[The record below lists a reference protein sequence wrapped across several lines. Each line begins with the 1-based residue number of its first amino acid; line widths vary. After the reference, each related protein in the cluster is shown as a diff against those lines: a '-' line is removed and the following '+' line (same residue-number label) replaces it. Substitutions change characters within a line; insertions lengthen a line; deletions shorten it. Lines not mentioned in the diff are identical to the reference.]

1 MYPRMFT
8 GKFTTLKIHVTN
20 ALLYL
25 KVPAVP
31 LVCTYHLLI
40 YVCTFVCLF
49 TLQLPVYRISISIIT
64 ESSNLIS
71 FKRFPR
77 SFKCASTLVQF
88 LQFYVAGSWS
98 PRVLHFTCVLCF
110 YIPTNFTT
118 PNTCATVV
126 ATKFCCGVVSTG
138 NSIFILWN
146 LDSFCFAR
154 LLLFDKDVSCC
165 CCCCSENRSFSN

>member
-77 SFKCASTLVQF
+77 RSFKCASTLVQF
-88 LQFYVAGSWS
+88 LQFFIASVQAFVLSSAHQSIVAGRGRRGFSTFY
-98 PRVLHFTCVLCF
+98 PTFYLCF
-110 YIPTNFTT
+110 MFLHTNQFHD
-118 PNTCATVV
+118 PQYLRHC
-126 ATKFCCGVVSTG
+126 
-138 NSIFILWN
+138 
-146 LDSFCFAR
+146 R
-154 LLLFDKDVSCC
+154 
-165 CCCCSENRSFSN
+165 RH

>member
-49 TLQLPVYRISISIIT
+49 TLQLPYQHQHYYRKQQFDFFQALSKKLQVCFHISSIS
-64 ESSNLIS
+64 
-71 FKRFPR
+71 
-77 SFKCASTLVQF
+77 
-88 LQFYVAGSWS
+88 
-98 PRVLHFTCVLCF
+98 
-110 YIPTNFTT
+110 
-118 PNTCATVV
+118 
-126 ATKFCCGVVSTG
+126 
-138 NSIFILWN
+138 SILYCQRP
-146 LDSFCFAR
+146 SFCFIICPS
-154 LLLFDKDVSCC
+154 VHCC
-165 CCCCSENRSFSN
+165 WIVVAEGSTFYLCFMFLHTNQFHDPQYLRHCRRH